1 METLQIDPAQEMKFN
16 KFRLRE
22 ECQERLNRLKQDVVE
37 RPFLSLAIAFTCG
50 LLAQTFPVR
59 LLLLLVVKIASRLVG
74 PTILA
79 LGAVK
84 AFEII
89 SSQIDLDF
97 LEQREKMKSE
107 RV

>member
-1 METLQIDPAQEMKFN
+1 METLQIDSTNEVKFN

-22 ECQERLNRLKQDVVE
+22 ECLERLNRLKQDVIQ
-37 RPFLSLAIAFTCG
+37 RPFLSLAVAFTGG

-59 LLLLLVVKIASRLVG
+59 LLLLLVVKIVSWLAG

-84 AFEII
+84 ALEIV
-89 SSQIDLDF
+89 SSQSGLNF
-97 LEQREKMKSE
+97 FESREG
-107 RV
+107 